1 MRRLRRWCLRLG
13 MLGVVA
19 LVLVVFHR
27 PMLVHFACLFRVND
41 PVPSDALVLLL
52 GGYDYRTPAVAALYR
67 HGLAPLVLL
76 AESGEVVE
84 LGVNETKIT
93 RRSLVRLRVPK
104 EAIHVLP
111 GPVVHSTHDEA
122 LRLRDYAKA
131 HPELRRI
138 TVVTASFHTAR
149 ARWIFKRV
157 LKGTGIEVHT
167 AAVPWR
173 AVDEANWY
181 MTEHGLLTYFIES
194 FKTIYYRIV
203 Y

>member
-1 MRRLRRWCLRLG
+1 VLAAIALLLG
-13 MLGVVA
+13 
-19 LVLVVFHR
+19 VFHR
-27 PMLVHFACLFRVND
+27 PILVHFAGLFRVND
-41 PVPSDALVLLL
+41 PVACDALVLLL

-67 HGLAPLVLL
+67 QGLAPLVLL

-84 LGVNETKIT
+84 LGVNETELT
-93 RRSLVRLRVPK
+93 RQALIRLRVPAN
-104 EAIHVLP
+104 AIRVLP
-111 GPVVHSTHDEA
+111 GPVVQSTHDEA
-122 LRLRDYAKA
+122 LRLRAYARA

-149 ARWIFKRV
+149 ARWIFQRM

-181 MTEHGLLTYFIES
+181 TTEHGLLTYFIES